1 LKFEGQKMMVAFIL
15 LGVLVS
21 FPVFCD
27 FAADVE
33 AVRKI
38 AQKALGAAGG
48 SVEGDNEGSDDGF
61 DD

>member
-1 LKFEGQKMMVAFIL
+1 MVAFIL

-48 SVEGDNEGSDDGF
+48 SVEGGNVSDNEDSDDGF